1 MKKLL
6 LVTAASVVGMSSAF
20 AEGVVTIPETGVD
33 VAGFI
38 SAGITTMGTI
48 AAVAI
53 GGYVAFL
60 CVRKGLR
67 WLRSAF

>member
-6 LVTAASVVGMSSAF
+6 LAGAAGVVGMSSAF
-20 AEGVVTIPETGVD
+20 AEVVVPETGVD

-38 SAGITTMGTI
+38 SAGIDTMGTI